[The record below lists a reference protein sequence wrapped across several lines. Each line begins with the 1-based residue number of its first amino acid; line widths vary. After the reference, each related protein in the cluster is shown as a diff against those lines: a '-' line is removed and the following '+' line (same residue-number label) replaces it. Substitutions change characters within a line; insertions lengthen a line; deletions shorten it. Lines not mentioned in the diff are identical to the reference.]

1 MLKNRI
7 FQFLRGERAD
17 RKVPGTNRLGN
28 HGLIDVNQCLSGD
41 IGAAGLIGCA
51 VLIAGKHAYGILY
64 ALNRG
69 MVVAVYRP
77 EQRAAHGRNGFFCF
91 DFVIFVRAENA
102 GNFGPYISQIQGDA
116 GMTALVAQ
124 IVKGDVRICL
134 KRRDGPVGPRQ
145 ACTAGGR
152 SDTPRDRLNEEWA
165 SALRL
170 CSE

>member
-77 EQRAAHGRNGFFCF
+77 EQRAAHGRDGFFCF
-91 DFVIFVRAENA
+91 DFVVLVRAENT
-102 GNFGPYISQIQGDA
+102 GNHFGAIMCIK
-116 GMTALVAQ
+116 ALEQPPDMVTGGVAT
-124 IVKGDVRICL
+124 DV
-134 KRRDGPVGPRQ
+134 
-145 ACTAGGR
+145 
-152 SDTPRDRLNEEWA
+152 
-165 SALRL
+165 
-170 CSE
+170 